1 VFETKGSYSVNS
13 GGAMSDT
20 KILIADEKQL
30 EDMAKFIN
38 EDLRRELN
46 QAIKERDEAR
56 GVVLAC
62 HRAFNSGSDFVR
74 QEAKRLAAKIVK
86 DATP

>member
-1 VFETKGSYSVNS
+1 
-13 GGAMSDT
+13 MSDT

-30 EDMAKFIN
+30 EDMAKLIN

-56 GVVLAC
+56 ECLRQAMSPRGSVSVKTRMRWLKA
-62 HRAFNSGSDFVR
+62 AGLNNSGNN
-74 QEAKRLAAKIVK
+74 ENAPIVNREEEQ
-86 DATP
+86 